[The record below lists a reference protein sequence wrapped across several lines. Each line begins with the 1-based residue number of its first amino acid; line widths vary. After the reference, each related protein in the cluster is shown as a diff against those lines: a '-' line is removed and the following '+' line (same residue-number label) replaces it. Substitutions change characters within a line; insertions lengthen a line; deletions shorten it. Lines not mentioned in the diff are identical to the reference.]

1 MNLLLAFY
9 IVGAVLN
16 FALMLM
22 LREAFT
28 ENGKSKKIWL
38 VATLVLTMLSLSVWI
53 VGAVVIGC
61 DIAIRIAKGEKINYD
76 SDRGEGGYS
85 SSGR

>member
-16 FALMLM
+16 CVLMVM
-22 LREAFT
+22 LREAFE
-28 ENGKSKKIWL
+28 ENGKSSRVYYI
-38 VATLVLTMLSLSVWI
+38 ATVGVTMLSFVVWLVGIGI
-53 VGAVVIGC
+53 VTC

-76 SDRGEGGYS
+76 SDK
-85 SSGR
+85 

>member
-16 FALMLM
+16 FVLMVT
-22 LREAFT
+22 LREAFV
-28 ENGKSKKIWL
+28 ENGKSNKVWL
-38 VATLVLTMLSLSVWI
+38 VATLVLTMLSLSVWL

-61 DIAIRIAKGEKINYD
+61 DIAIRMI
-76 SDRGEGGYS
+76 
-85 SSGR
+85 SGKKVDYGDGDKHGAE

>member
-1 MNLLLAFY
+1 MNLLLGFY

-16 FALMLM
+16 CVFMYM
-22 LREAFT
+22 LREAFR

-38 VATLVLTMLSLSVWI
+38 VATLVLTLLSLSVWI

-61 DIAIRIAKGEKINYD
+61 DIASRVIRGKKVDYGDGDKHGAE
-76 SDRGEGGYS
+76 
-85 SSGR
+85 

>member
-16 FALMLM
+16 LVLMVT

-28 ENGKSKKIWL
+28 ENGKSNKVWM
-38 VATLVLTMLSLSVWI
+38 VATLVLTLLSLSVWL
-53 VGAVVIGC
+53 VGAVVICC
-61 DIAIRIAKGEKINYD
+61 DIASRMI
-76 SDRGEGGYS
+76 
-85 SSGR
+85 SGKKVDYGDGDKHGAE